1 MSICTKNSPTGS
13 SSRTGHGSSRTRSIH
28 DWRCVIFRTSPLP
41 HGRGGSPIQNQIA
54 RGVYES
60 DVCAVKAVANV
71 DAGPVYLRRR
81 IDLSKGSVEEILI
94 QVSEIVFGMIPVIV
108 RQNVAPVEQDGEPVT
123 FRRRKP
129 QESQM
134 PREPKGPREVYD
146 HIRMLVGEGYPRR
159 TSSTAGTA

>member
-1 MSICTKNSPTGS
+1 
-13 SSRTGHGSSRTRSIH
+13 
-28 DWRCVIFRTSPLP
+28 
-41 HGRGGSPIQNQIA
+41 
-54 RGVYES
+54 
-60 DVCAVKAVANV
+60 VCAVKAVANV